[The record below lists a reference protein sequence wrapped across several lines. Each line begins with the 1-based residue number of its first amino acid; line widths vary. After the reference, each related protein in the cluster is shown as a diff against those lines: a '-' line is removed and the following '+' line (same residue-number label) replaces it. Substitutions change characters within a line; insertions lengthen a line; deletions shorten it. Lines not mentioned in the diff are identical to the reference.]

1 MSTPDQTATPTPA
14 PVLSAPP
21 TVDQMIAY
29 LRARGWTVK
38 RESRSRWAFGYYCY
52 KLRMEGNRERHDDG
66 SSLKV
71 AFVNQIMADTNA
83 VFAALDAS

>member
-1 MSTPDQTATPTPA
+1 MSIPDQATPPTPG

-21 TVDQMIAY
+21 TIDEMIAY

-38 RESRSRWAFGYYCY
+38 RESRSRWAYGYYCY

-71 AFVNQIMADTNA
+71 AFLAQIAVDTNA